1 MYRRRAPKRSPSAPP
16 DSISTANAS
25 VYASTTHC
33 RPATGKRRSPARW
46 ASAMLTIVTSSCVT
60 TKPVL
65 TVATTR
71 ASAGGKAE
79 EGRVVSMRQS

>member
-33 RPATGKRRSPARW
+33 RPATGKCRSPARC
-46 ASAMLTIVTSSCVT
+46 ASAILPIVTSSCVT
-60 TKPVL
+60 TTPVL

-71 ASAGGKAE
+71 ASADGKAE
-79 EGRVVSMRQS
+79 AGAIVSMRQS